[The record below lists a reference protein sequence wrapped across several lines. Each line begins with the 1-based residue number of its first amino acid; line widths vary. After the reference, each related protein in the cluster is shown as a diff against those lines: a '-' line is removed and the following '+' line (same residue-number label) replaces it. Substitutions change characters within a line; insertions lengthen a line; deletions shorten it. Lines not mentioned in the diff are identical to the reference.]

1 LIYWRNPGED
11 DLYALT
17 RYLREEARCVFEFI
31 RNYVADGRMVRLGG
45 PFNARA
51 IPLLREHLPLDYDLV
66 IDEPAKSPN
75 AKEVFWEKMA
85 PIIPMLIKA
94 NAFLPEILDYS
105 PFPASIAA
113 KLKQQLNARTSAVA
127 QQPPPALSQ
136 GAKDPAEV
144 RASVVQK
151 TAAADLSRARARA
164 IDSESRMKQLGA
176 ALSAL
181 GAASRGRG
189 RTESDI

>member
-1 LIYWRNPGED
+1 VCED
-11 DLYALT
+11 LSALT
-17 RYLREEARCVFEFI
+17 RYLREEARLVFEFI

-45 PFNARA
+45 AFNSRA
-51 IPLLREHLPLDYDLV
+51 IPLLREHLPIDYDLV

-94 NAFLPEILDYS
+94 NAFLPDILDYS

-113 KLKQQLNARTSAVA
+113 KLKQELTARVAGAAHPAPQLPAPQPPGVKDPREVQAAVA
-127 QQPPPALSQ
+127 QKNASAELAL
-136 GAKDPAEV
+136 
-144 RASVVQK
+144 
-151 TAAADLSRARARA
+151 ARARA
-164 IDSESRMKQLGA
+164 IDSQSRLKALGA

-181 GAASRGRG
+181 GVGPASGP
-189 RTESDI
+189 SDK

>member
-1 LIYWRNPGED
+1 
-11 DLYALT
+11 
-17 RYLREEARCVFEFI
+17 
-31 RNYVADGRMVRLGG
+31 MVRLGG
-45 PFNARA
+45 PYNARA

-85 PIIPMLIKA
+85 PIIPMLVKA

-113 KLKQQLNARTSAVA
+113 KLKQQLAARMMAAKQTPQAG
-127 QQPPPALSQ
+127 PAP
-136 GAKDPAEV
+136 GGKDPAEV
-144 RASVVQK
+144 RASVAQK

-164 IDSESRMKQLGA
+164 IDAESRLKQLGA

-181 GAASRGRG
+181 RGVPGPRSSG
-189 RTESDI
+189 SES